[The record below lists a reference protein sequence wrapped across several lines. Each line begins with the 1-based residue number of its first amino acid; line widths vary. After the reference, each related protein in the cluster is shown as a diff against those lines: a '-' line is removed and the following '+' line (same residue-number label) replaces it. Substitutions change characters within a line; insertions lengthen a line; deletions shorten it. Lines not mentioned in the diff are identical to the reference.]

1 MLHSVSNGILVI
13 ACLCFG
19 AGLACIGIY
28 AGGRQLGRHVSEKRF
43 SAGCLLLSAAAAG
56 IVYSLIFSSDRL
68 HSAFSSLPYGLYC
81 LFFIIIGICAG
92 VWYRVFLPAALIC
105 YISYA
110 MIVSVFL
117 YKTFYAPDTE
127 FRVDVEDAA
136 VVITD
141 VPYPAAGD
149 TRVIA
154 VDTVRIPQELLLP
167 VPAVWISGVSA
178 ADTADEA
185 GGACRA
191 LFDAGL
197 VPGILQPVLRKY
209 NDFLCSEREPVVL
222 AVPRHEFL
230 PVRYTLKCAY
240 AHASF
245 SCELI
250 RSL

>member
-1 MLHSVSNGILVI
+1 MSNGILVI
-13 ACLCFG
+13 ACLCLG
-19 AGLACIGIY
+19 SGLACMGIY
-28 AGGRQLGRHVSEKRF
+28 AGGRQLGRHVCAKRF
-43 SAGCLLLSAAAAG
+43 SAGCILLSAAAAG
-56 IVYSLIFSSDRL
+56 IVYSVIFSSGRL
-68 HSAFSSLPYGLYC
+68 HGAFSSLPYGLYC
-81 LFFIIIGICAG
+81 LFFIIVGICAG

-127 FRVDVEDAA
+127 FRVDIEDSA
-136 VVITD
+136 VVITG

-149 TRVIA
+149 GRVIA

-178 ADTADEA
+178 ADDASAA
-185 GGACRA
+185 GGGHRA
-191 LFDAGL
+191 LFDTGR
-197 VPGILQPVLRKY
+197 VPGVLRPVLQKY
-209 NDFLCSEREPVVL
+209 NDFLCSDCEPVVL